1 MTTEPV
7 RTLLIER
14 TIDALTADYERQDG
28 RLEKKQVDRTLEKR
42 GLSVAECQA
51 VLDHFDRAGIRL
63 DDPDDDDDPSAFWHL
78 ADGEAK
84 EDPLT
89 VLEQYTSAAP
99 HRRADE
105 YKLLSGP
112 EELELGRVISM
123 GQRAAEELLQGAVRS
138 NLHDSLIA
146 KGNAAQSK
154 MTLANL
160 RLVAHVARPFF
171 GMSDLTADD
180 LIQEGILGLIRA
192 TQKFDHTLGLR
203 FSTYATWWIRQAV
216 TRAIADRGATIRVP
230 VYLTWEVHRYRRA
243 FRLLHQ
249 AKPTRNPT
257 LSELADELV
266 WPIDRVAFI
275 QHLSMLQ
282 PTSLDEPV
290 AGALDVNLIDL
301 VAAEAERPDE
311 SAERNSLRNAVAS
324 ALAGLTENER
334 RVLNLRFGLEDE
346 SGGRTLEEVGQQL
359 GVTRERV
366 RQIESKALGRLLNR
380 AKRRTNYSLSA
391 YCPSQLLKAE
401 GASDAD
407 KSPHETGDKPAK
419 KKEKERKSRK
429 AAARAEP
436 EPFPREYRWL
446 R

>member
-1 MTTEPV
+1 MTIEPV
-7 RTLLIER
+7 RTPLIER

-28 RLEKKQVDRTLEKR
+28 RLEKRQVDRIFEKR
-42 GLSVAECQA
+42 GLSVSECQA
-51 VLDHFDRAGIRL
+51 VLDHLDRAGIRL
-63 DDPDDDDDPSAFWHL
+63 DDSDDDDDPSAFL
-78 ADGEAK
+78 QLVDGEAK
-84 EDPLT
+84 ENPLT
-89 VLEQYTSAAP
+89 ALEQYTSAAP
-99 HRRADE
+99 RRRADE

-112 EELELGRVISM
+112 EELELGRVSSM
-123 GQRAAEELLQGAVRS
+123 GQRAAEELLQGAIPS

-146 KGNAAQSK
+146 KGHAARAK

-216 TRAIADRGATIRVP
+216 TRAIADRGATIRLP
-230 VYLTWEVHRYRRA
+230 AYLTLEVHRYRRA

-249 AKPTRNPT
+249 TKPTRNPT
-257 LSELADELV
+257 LSELADELA
-266 WPIDRVAFI
+266 WPIDRVVFI

-311 SAERNSLRNAVAS
+311 SAERNSLRSAVAS
-324 ALAGLTENER
+324 ALAELKENER
-334 RVLNLRFGLEDE
+334 QVLILRFGLEDE

-401 GASDAD
+401 GAGDGD
-407 KSPHETGDKPAK
+407 KLPHETGDKPAK
-419 KKEKERKSRK
+419 NKERKSRK

-436 EPFPREYRWL
+436 EPFPREYKWL

>member
-146 KGNAAQSK
+146 KG
-154 MTLANL
+154 T
-160 RLVAHVARPFF
+160 
-171 GMSDLTADD
+171 
-180 LIQEGILGLIRA
+180 
-192 TQKFDHTLGLR
+192 
-203 FSTYATWWIRQAV
+203 
-216 TRAIADRGATIRVP
+216 
-230 VYLTWEVHRYRRA
+230 
-243 FRLLHQ
+243 
-249 AKPTRNPT
+249 
-257 LSELADELV
+257 
-266 WPIDRVAFI
+266 
-275 QHLSMLQ
+275 
-282 PTSLDEPV
+282 
-290 AGALDVNLIDL
+290 
-301 VAAEAERPDE
+301 
-311 SAERNSLRNAVAS
+311 
-324 ALAGLTENER
+324 
-334 RVLNLRFGLEDE
+334 
-346 SGGRTLEEVGQQL
+346 QL
-359 GVTRERV
+359 G
-366 RQIESKALGRLLNR
+366 
-380 AKRRTNYSLSA
+380 
-391 YCPSQLLKAE
+391 
-401 GASDAD
+401 
-407 KSPHETGDKPAK
+407 
-419 KKEKERKSRK
+419 RK
-429 AAARAEP
+429 
-436 EPFPREYRWL
+436 
-446 R
+446 

>member
-1 MTTEPV
+1 MTIEPV
-7 RTLLIER
+7 RTPLIER

-28 RLEKKQVDRTLEKR
+28 RLEKSQVDRIFEKR
-42 GLSVAECQA
+42 GLSVSECQA

-63 DDPDDDDDPSAFWHL
+63 DDSDDDDDPSALLHL

-89 VLEQYTSAAP
+89 VLEQYTSAVP
-99 HRRADE
+99 RRRADE

-123 GQRAAEELLQGAVRS
+123 GQRAAEELLQGAIPS
-138 NLHDSLIA
+138 SLHDSLIA
-146 KGNAAQSK
+146 KGHAAGSK

-216 TRAIADRGATIRVP
+216 TRAIADRGATIRLP
-230 VYLTWEVHRYRRA
+230 AYLTLEVHRYRRA

-249 AKPTRNPT
+249 AKPARNPT
-257 LSELADELV
+257 LSELADELA

-311 SAERNSLRNAVAS
+311 SAERNSLRNAVAR
-324 ALAGLTENER
+324 ALAGLKESER

-366 RQIESKALGRLLNR
+366 RQIESNALERLLNR
-380 AKRRTNYSLSA
+380 AKRRANNSLSA
-391 YCPSQLLKAE
+391 YCPSQLLKTE
-401 GASDAD
+401 GDCDGD
-407 KSPHETGDKPAK
+407 KSSQETGGKPAK
-419 KKEKERKSRK
+419 NKERKSRK
-429 AAARAEP
+429 AAVRAEP
-436 EPFPREYRWL
+436 EPFPREYKWL

>member
-7 RTLLIER
+7 RTSLIER
-14 TIDALTADYERQDG
+14 VIDVLTADYERQDG
-28 RLEKKQVDRTLEKR
+28 RLEKKQVERTLEKR
-42 GLSVAECQA
+42 GLSVSECQV
-51 VLDHFDRAGIRL
+51 VLDHFDRAGIRV
-63 DDPDDDDDPSAFWHL
+63 DDSDNVDDSSALLHL
-78 ADGEAK
+78 TDGEAK
-84 EDPLT
+84 EDPFAL
-89 VLEQYTSAAP
+89 LEKYTSAVP
-99 HRRADE
+99 RRRADE
-105 YKLLSGP
+105 YKLLNGP

-138 NLHDSLIA
+138 GLHDSLIA
-146 KGNAAQSK
+146 KGHAARSK

-180 LIQEGILGLIRA
+180 LIQEGILGLIHA

-216 TRAIADRGATIRVP
+216 TRAIADRGATIRLP
-230 VYLTWEVHRYRRA
+230 AYLTLEVHRYRRA
-243 FRLLHQ
+243 FRLLHRAQ
-249 AKPTRNPT
+249 PARNPT
-257 LSELADELV
+257 LSEMADELA

-301 VAAEAERPDE
+301 VSTEAERPDE
-311 SAERNSLRNAVAS
+311 STERMSLSKAVAR
-324 ALAGLTENER
+324 ALAELTENER

-346 SGGRTLEEVGQQL
+346 SGGRTLEEVGQLL

-380 AKRRTNYSLSA
+380 AKRCTNYSLSV
-391 YCPSQLLKAE
+391 YCPSRLLNAE
-401 GASDAD
+401 GASEGDEFPD
-407 KSPHETGDKPAK
+407 GTGDKAASK
-419 KKEKERKSRK
+419 KDRKSRK
-429 AAARAEP
+429 AAARAES

>member
-1 MTTEPV
+1 MV
-7 RTLLIER
+7 LL
-14 TIDALTADYERQDG
+14 
-28 RLEKKQVDRTLEKR
+28 
-42 GLSVAECQA
+42 
-51 VLDHFDRAGIRL
+51 
-63 DDPDDDDDPSAFWHL
+63 
-78 ADGEAK
+78 
-84 EDPLT
+84 
-89 VLEQYTSAAP
+89 AA
-99 HRRADE
+99 
-105 YKLLSGP
+105 LSGP

-391 YCPSQLLKAE
+391 YCPSQLLKDE

-407 KSPHETGDKPAK
+407 KSPHETGDKIALLPV
-419 KKEKERKSRK
+419 
-429 AAARAEP
+429 
-436 EPFPREYRWL
+436 
-446 R
+446 